1 MSLETQPIKLSSSAA
16 ARIMAIIA
24 EKNEGKKMLRLAV
37 TGGGCAGF
45 QYEFSLD
52 KKSQAND
59 LVIENEGALMVIDPT
74 SLNFLKGAE
83 IDFVQEPIGAY
94 FKVNNPNAISGCGCG
109 SSFSVG

>member
-1 MSLETQPIKLSSSAA
+1 MDSKTQPIQLSSTAA
-16 ARIMAIIA
+16 ARIIEIIA
-24 EKNEGKKMLRLAV
+24 KKNDGEKMLRLAV
-37 TGGGCAGF
+37 AGGGCAGF

-52 KKSQAND
+52 KALQKND
-59 LVIENEGALMVIDPT
+59 LVIENNGALMVIDPT

-83 IDFVQEPIGAY
+83 IDFIQEPIGSY